1 MAEKIYSKDIFGDD
15 LTKKQI
21 KEFEA
26 LIKVLEDLERQQ
38 KDMLKVSADGLKMN
52 AKEYD
57 DVKKNIKL
65 IQDQEK
71 AEQTLLK
78 TEQQREKLEQERIK
92 TINQG
97 LTQKQKEIAL
107 SEKKRKIAERA
118 TREELKLNGAYS
130 KQSKKLNDLRKQYK
144 DLIITQG
151 KETKTTKKISIT
163 CSMLFCIDLSSYQGK
178 IVGRGRSKSV
188 L

>member
-1 MAEKIYSKDIFGDD
+1 
-15 LTKKQI
+15 
-21 KEFEA
+21 
-26 LIKVLEDLERQQ
+26 
-38 KDMLKVSADGLKMN
+38 MLKISADGLKMN

-151 KETKTTKKISIT
+151 KETKATKKMRMEIQKLDSQLKKVDA
-163 CSMLFCIDLSSYQGK
+163 SAGQFQRSVGNYGKAFGGLKNLASSALPIAGVAGV
-178 IVGRGRSKSV
+178 ISV
-188 L
+188 LKKWYRHNNGL